1 MVAAATAGIAVGLAI
16 GLALGGDDQQDPLQ
30 GVRDARASLRQASGV
45 LEVVPVEYAEG
56 VQDGRLAS
64 EPEYQGARRAIE
76 RSRDL
81 YGEARPVVAY
91 IDAERATDLD
101 HAYERLARA
110 VAARA
115 PTQDVELQAG
125 ELESALEQALG
136 GNQG

>member
-1 MVAAATAGIAVGLAI
+1 MVAVATTGIAVGLVI
-16 GLALGGDDQQDPLQ
+16 GLALGGDEDEDPLK

-56 VQDGRLAS
+56 VRNGRLAS
-64 EPEYQGARRAIE
+64 APEYQGARRAIV
-76 RSRDL
+76 RSRDH

-91 IDAERATDLD
+91 IDPGIATDLD

-115 PTQDVELQAG
+115 PGKDVESQARG
-125 ELESALEQALG
+125 LGSALEQALG
-136 GNQG
+136 GDQG

>member
-16 GLALGGDDQQDPLQ
+16 GLALGGDDEQDSLQ

-81 YGEARPVVAY
+81 YGEARAVVAY
-91 IDAERATDLD
+91 IDPDIATDLD

-110 VAARA
+110 IGARA
-115 PTQDVELQAG
+115 PGKAVESQARG
-125 ELESALEQALG
+125 LGSALEQALG
-136 GNQG
+136 GDQG